1 MYDHPYDPL
10 PIGVLVLDGQMRIRE
25 WNRWLAEHTGIPETR
40 AVSQRLEDLFP
51 GFRNPRFQMA
61 VDLVLRNGGP
71 QILSQALHRY
81 LIPIDLPHLARHGF
95 GLMRQHVHIEAYHW
109 RGEHLAVVSVI
120 DVTGSVLRTEAL
132 TDVAQR
138 LEHDVNRDPLTGL
151 FNRRFMWEWLDHQ
164 QRQAQRHHYPI
175 AAMMLDVDHF
185 KSINDRHGHP
195 VGDRVLWD
203 LARQLVIWVRE
214 SDIVVRYGGEEF
226 LILLP
231 CCDQA
236 LSSEVAE
243 RIVRQTRQS
252 GLGGLPIG
260 AVTCSIG
267 VALFETDHPLPP
279 ADLLNLADR
288 RLYLAKQAGRDRV
301 VTSG

>member
-1 MYDHPYDPL
+1 MHGKPYDPL
-10 PIGVLVLDGQMRIRE
+10 PIGVLVLDGQMRIRT
-25 WNRWLAEHTGIPETR
+25 WNRWLAEHTGIPDTR
-40 AVSQRLEDLFP
+40 AISQRLEDLFP

-61 VDLVLRNGGP
+61 VEQVLRNGGP

-95 GLMRQHVHIEAYHW
+95 GLMRQHVHIEAYD
-109 RGEHLAVVSVI
+109 RRDERLALVSVI

-151 FNRRFMWEWLDHQ
+151 FNRRFMWEWLEHQ
-164 QRQAQRHHYPI
+164 QRQAQRHQYPI

-185 KSINDRHGHP
+185 KGINDRHGHP
-195 VGDRVLWD
+195 LGDRVLQD
-203 LARQLVIWVRE
+203 FARQLAIWVRE

-236 LSSEVAE
+236 LSHEVAE

-252 GLGGLPIG
+252 SLGSLPIG

-267 VALFETDHPLPP
+267 VALFETDNPLPP

-288 RLYLAKQAGRDRV
+288 RLYLAKQAGRDRA

>member
-1 MYDHPYDPL
+1 MNSKPYDPL
-10 PIGVLVLDGQMRIRE
+10 PIGVLVLDGQMRIRD
-25 WNRWLAEHTGIPETR
+25 WNRWLTEHTGIPDTR
-40 AVSQRLEDLFP
+40 AISRRLEDLFP
-51 GFRNPRFQMA
+51 GFRNPRFQLA
-61 VDLVLRNGGP
+61 VEQVLRNGGP
-71 QILSQALHRY
+71 QILSQALHRH

-95 GLMRQHVHIEAYHW
+95 GLMRQHVHIEAYE
-109 RGEHLAVVSVI
+109 RDDERLALVSVI

-164 QRQAQRHHYPI
+164 QRQAQRQHYPI

-185 KSINDRHGHP
+185 KEINDHHGHP
-195 VGDRVLWD
+195 VGDRVLQD
-203 LARQLVIWVRE
+203 FARQLTTWVRE
-214 SDIVVRYGGEEF
+214 SDVVVRFGGEEF

-236 LSSEVAE
+236 LSHEVAE

-252 GLGGLPIG
+252 SLGSLPSGTI
-260 AVTCSIG
+260 TCSIG
-267 VALFETDHPLPP
+267 VALFETDTPLPP

-288 RLYLAKQAGRDRV
+288 RLYLAKQAGRDRA

>member
-1 MYDHPYDPL
+1 MHGKPYDPL
-10 PIGVLVLDGQMRIRE
+10 PIGVLVLDGQMRIRA
-25 WNRWLAEHTGIPETR
+25 WNRWLVEHTGIPDAR
-40 AVSQRLEDLFP
+40 AISQRLEDLFP

-61 VDLVLRNGGP
+61 VEQVLRNGGP

-95 GLMRQHVHIEAYHW
+95 GLMRQHVHIEAYEGDDE
-109 RGEHLAVVSVI
+109 RLALVSVI

-151 FNRRFMWEWLDHQ
+151 FNRRFMWEWLEHQ
-164 QRQAQRHHYPI
+164 QRQALRHQYPI

-185 KSINDRHGHP
+185 KDINDRHGHP

-203 LARQLVIWVRE
+203 LARQLVLWVRE

-231 CCDQA
+231 CCDQT
-236 LSSEVAE
+236 LSHEVAE
-243 RIVRQTRQS
+243 RVVRQTRQS
-252 GLGGLPIG
+252 SLGGLPIG
-260 AVTCSIG
+260 AVTCSVG
-267 VALFETDHPLPP
+267 VALFEPDAPLPP

-301 VTSG
+301 VTDG

>member
-1 MYDHPYDPL
+1 MHGKPYDPL
-10 PIGVLVLDGQMRIRE
+10 PIGVLVLDKQMRIRA
-25 WNRWLAEHTGIPETR
+25 WNRWLAEHTGIPDTR
-40 AVSQRLEDLFP
+40 AISRRLEDLFP

-61 VDLVLRNGGP
+61 VEQALSNGGP

-95 GLMRQHVHIEAYHW
+95 GLMRQHVHIEAYA
-109 RGEHLAVVSVI
+109 RGEERLALVSVI
-120 DVTGSVLRTEAL
+120 DVTGSVLRAEAL

-138 LEHDVNRDPLTGL
+138 LEHDVNHDPLTGL

-175 AAMMLDVDHF
+175 AAMMLDVDYF
-185 KSINDRHGHP
+185 KNINDRHGHP
-195 VGDRVLWD
+195 VGDRVLQD
-203 LARQLVIWVRE
+203 LARQLTTWVRE

-226 LILLP
+226 LVLLP
-231 CCDQA
+231 CCDQD
-236 LSSEVAE
+236 LSREVAE
-243 RIVRQTRQS
+243 RIVNQTRQS
-252 GLGGLPIG
+252 GLGGLAIG
-260 AVTCSIG
+260 EVTCSIG
-267 VALFETDHPLPP
+267 VGLYDTEHPLPS

-301 VTSG
+301 VTEG

>member
-1 MYDHPYDPL
+1 MRDKPYDPL
-10 PIGVLVLDGQMRIRE
+10 PIGVFVLDGDMRIRA
-25 WNRWLAEHTGIPETR
+25 WNRWLSEHTGIPA
-40 AVSQRLEDLFP
+40 AVAISRQLQELFP

-61 VDLVLRNGGP
+61 VEQVLHNGGP

-81 LIPIDLPHLARHGF
+81 LLPIELPHLARHGF
-95 GLMRQHVHIEAYHW
+95 GLMRQHVHIEAYE
-109 RGEHLAVVSVI
+109 RDAERQVLVSII

-175 AAMMLDVDHF
+175 AAMMLDMDHF
-185 KSINDRHGHP
+185 KRINDQHGHP
-195 VGDRVLWD
+195 VGDRALQD
-203 LARQLVIWVRE
+203 LARQLTTWVRD

-236 LSSEVAE
+236 LCREVAG
-243 RIVRQTRQS
+243 RIVQQTRQS
-252 GLGGLPIG
+252 NLAGLGVG

-267 VALFETDHPLPP
+267 LAMYKPEHPLTS
-279 ADLLNLADR
+279 AELLDLADR
-288 RLYLAKQAGRDRV
+288 RLYLAKQTGRDRV
-301 VTSG
+301 VDGI